1 MKNNK
6 KEKKIKISLKD
17 FAIEDIQAQNLDLLI
32 TKEKKRVHCS
42 DSCSKPDGSHTG
54 GGGA

>member
-6 KEKKIKISLKD
+6 KDKKKKISLRD

-32 TKEKKRVHCS
+32 MKEKKKVYCS
-42 DSCSKPDGSHTG
+42 DSCSDPGGGHSG